1 MFRVLNDATSQ
12 SDWPQERHLEFVQT
26 CEVYI
31 KGLQTRNQLVGA
43 QPLAR
48 QGVIVSRSG
57 AEWKEQPLQ
66 STGEIQVGYYVI
78 RAPNLAEAVQIAKGN
93 PEFEY
98 GTTARVEFVRSKTKK
113 TFQATRTRSSTRRE
127 SAFGDVYHAI
137 ADPRRRE
144 LLDSLLKTSCPLA
157 RSSSAATYHSRR
169 SRSISPC

>member
-1 MFRVLNDATSQ
+1 MFRVLNDATAQ
-12 SDWPQERHLEFVQT
+12 SDWPQERHLEFVQK

-57 AEWKEQPLQ
+57 AGWTEQPLQ

-78 RAPNLAEAVQIAKGN
+78 RAPNLGEAVQIAKAN

-98 GTTARVEFVRSKTKK
+98 GTSARVEVRPLTDEEDISGYAYPKLH
-113 TFQATRTRSSTRRE
+113 
-127 SAFGDVYHAI
+127 SA
-137 ADPRRRE
+137 
-144 LLDSLLKTSCPLA
+144 
-157 RSSSAATYHSRR
+157 
-169 SRSISPC
+169 